1 MLDTE
6 LQGAKR
12 QVGIEHIRKDL
23 LKINQF
29 DVQTSRSFGT
39 LLHLEDDSFDSLS
52 SPIHLIVFFCGTLL
66 QLLRTHISVGALGR
80 LSGHTSLAVERYLVN
95 TSGMLLRSL
104 VPHTRQRRIC
114 QTYFDTGAFIPR
126 AFLMGNRCHLLRTSS
141 IAHST
146 IPPPHP
152 ITSYC
157 HLTVTSSRD
166 VS

>member
-6 LQGAKR
+6 LWGAKR
-12 QVGIEHIRKDL
+12 RVGIEHIPKDL

-29 DVQTSRSFGT
+29 DVQTLRSFGT

-52 SPIHLIVFFCGTLL
+52 SPIRLIVSFCGTLL

-80 LSGHTSLAVERYLVN
+80 LSCQTSLAIERYLVN
-95 TSGMLLRSL
+95 TSGMLLPSL

-114 QTYFDTGAFIPR
+114 QTYFDTGAFIPK
-126 AFLMGNRCHLLRTSS
+126 AFLMGNRCHLLGTLST
-141 IAHST
+141 AHGMISL
-146 IPPPHP
+146 PHP
-152 ITSYC
+152 ITYYC
-157 HLTVTSSRD
+157 HITVTSSRD

>member
-6 LQGAKR
+6 LWGARR
-12 QVGIEHIRKDL
+12 QVGIEHICKDL

-52 SPIHLIVFFCGTLL
+52 SPIRLIVLFCGTLL
-66 QLLRTHISVGALGR
+66 QLLRTRISVGALGR
-80 LSGHTSLAVERYLVN
+80 LSCQASLAIERYLVN

-114 QTYFDTGAFIPR
+114 QTYFDTGAFILR
-126 AFLMGNRCHLLRTSS
+126 AFLMGNRCHLLGTSS
-141 IAHST
+141 TARGT
-146 IPPPHP
+146 IPHP
-152 ITSYC
+152 ILSPPTAI
-157 HLTVTSSRD
+157 LL
-166 VS
+166 